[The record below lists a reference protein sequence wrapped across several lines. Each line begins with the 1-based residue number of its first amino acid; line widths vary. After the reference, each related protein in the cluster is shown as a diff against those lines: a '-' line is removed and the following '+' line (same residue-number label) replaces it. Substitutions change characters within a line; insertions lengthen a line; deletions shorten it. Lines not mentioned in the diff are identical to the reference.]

1 MFYCLQITNTIISPQ
16 DFTHPRLTNRHLMA
30 SVSKIYL
37 DAASFLSLLKLIRHT
52 NSRPDQR

>member
-1 MFYCLQITNTIISPQ
+1 
-16 DFTHPRLTNRHLMA
+16 MA